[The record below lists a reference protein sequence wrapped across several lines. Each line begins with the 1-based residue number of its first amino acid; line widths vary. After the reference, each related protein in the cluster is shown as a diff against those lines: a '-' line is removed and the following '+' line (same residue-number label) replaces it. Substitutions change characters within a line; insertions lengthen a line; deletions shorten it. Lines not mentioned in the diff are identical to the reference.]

1 MSILEESNIKKTPI
15 SDLGEFG
22 LIEHITKSFD
32 NKNKS
37 TIFGV
42 GDDAAVI
49 KYTKDKHHLLS
60 TDMLVEGVHFD
71 LSYTPLKHLGYKA
84 VSVNVS
90 DICAMNGR
98 PTHITVSIAISNRF
112 TIESVEE
119 LYSGIKLACENYNI
133 DLVGGDTT
141 SSINGL
147 AISITILGEVDKN
160 SITYRRGAK
169 VNDLVVVS
177 GDLGGCLLRL
187 QILKREKEIFLANP
201 GVQPDLQGNDYALQR
216 QLKVEARL
224 KLIEVLKEMDIVP
237 SSMIDISDGLTS
249 EILHLSKQSN
259 VGITIYED
267 KLPIDYTT
275 MNLAKDLKIN
285 PIFCALNGGEDYE
298 LLFTISQKH
307 YEKLKKDIDFTI
319 IGHVTDKSEGNNFIT
334 NDASS
339 HPITAQG
346 WDPIKKD

>member
-147 AISITILGEVDKN
+147 AISITILGEVDRN

-177 GDLGGCLLRL
+177 GDLGAAYLGL

-237 SSMIDISDGLTS
+237 SSMIDISDWLTS

-307 YEKLKKDIDFTI
+307 YEKLKKDIEFTI

-346 WDPIKKD
+346 WDPIKRD